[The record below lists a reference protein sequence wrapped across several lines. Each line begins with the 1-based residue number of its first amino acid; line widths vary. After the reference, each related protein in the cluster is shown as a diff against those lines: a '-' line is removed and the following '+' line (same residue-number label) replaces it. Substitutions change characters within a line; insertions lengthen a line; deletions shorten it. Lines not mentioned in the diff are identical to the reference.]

1 MGKILTEISQGELLD
16 KITILEI
23 KLKEIKNQALLQE
36 VEKEY
41 EILSNIR
48 NKNINNSEIIDDLF
62 NKLKLVNK
70 EIWDIENI
78 KRNYEKQNIF
88 DEKFIKISRDEY
100 KANDKRASIKSK
112 INNILESNIKEVKQH
127 KL

>member
-100 KANDKRASIKSK
+100 KANDERASIKSQ

>member
-88 DEKFIKISRDEY
+88 DEKFIKI
-100 KANDKRASIKSK
+100 
-112 INNILESNIKEVKQH
+112 
-127 KL
+127 